1 MLARCA
7 GDLAAATTNGSIEA
21 ELTAVTPGRGVRLD
35 TTNGSIRA
43 RLPRNFAGRID
54 AANTNGSIE
63 SDLPVTTSGSQNK
76 HSLHGTMNGGG
87 PELRLRTTN
96 GSIHINAI

>member
-1 MLARCA
+1 VN
-7 GDLAAATTNGSIEA
+7 T
-21 ELTAVTPGRGVRLD
+21 GRGVRLE
-35 TTNGSIRA
+35 TTNGGIHA
-43 RLPRNFAGRID
+43 RLPRTLAARID

-76 HSLHGTMNGGG
+76 HSLHGTTNGGG